1 MKNYLQAWNFMRI
14 LRLVLGVSI
23 LIQGVQAHEI
33 LFIFMGG
40 LFTLMPIFNVGCC
53 STAGCATPNKKS
65 TASMDEIS
73 FEEVK

>member
-1 MKNYLQAWNFMRI
+1 MKNYLQGWNFMRI

-23 LIQGVQAHEI
+23 LIQGIQAHEM

-40 LFTLMPIFNVGCC
+40 LFSLMPILNVGCC
-53 STAGCATPNKKS
+53 TTAACSAPTKKS
-65 TASMDEIS
+65 TASMDDIS

>member
-53 STAGCATPNKKS
+53 STVGCATPNKKS